1 MTAWSILG
9 SAVAQHHHTPVL
21 YPKSPILMEERSPDS
36 LRDWLQTAQEDQGFI
51 SNRAELF
58 TLPVQNWIYGVNLNP
73 AASRGPL

>member
-9 SAVAQHHHTPVL
+9 SAVGQHHHTPVL
-21 YPKSPILMEERSPDS
+21 YPKSPILTEERSPDS

-58 TLPVQNWIYGVNLNP
+58 TQDFPVWIRV
-73 AASRGPL
+73 